1 MPEASESVSTPAE
14 SAAPAETT
22 SPAESASTPEKPAAI
37 SYPSEG
43 VDEQMKQ
50 SFEDLRAGKID
61 HQAFVDAFFARG
73 KQLNEEASAKEA
85 KKKAAQLEK
94 WENEMKADAVYG
106 GEKLKASAAAAD
118 KALEHLSPD
127 GSLKKALSDAGLAKC
142 PAVLRAFA
150 KIGYSLKEDSVAGT
164 ASAFQKQKSRE
175 NFLRLM
181 YPSAFKD

>member
-1 MPEASESVSTPAE
+1 MSEENNSAPAENAAPETPAAPAPE
-14 SAAPAETT
+14 SAAPV
-22 SPAESASTPEKPAAI
+22 ESKPAAI
-37 SYPSEG
+37 NYPAEG
-43 VDEQMKQ
+43 VDEKMKQ

-73 KQLNEEASAKEA
+73 KQLSEEAASKEA

-106 GEKLKASAAAAD
+106 GEKLTASAAAAD

-127 GSLKKALSDAGLAKC
+127 GSLKKALSEAGLAKC

-164 ASAFQKQKSRE
+164 AASFQKPQSRE
-175 NFLRLM
+175 DFLKLM
-181 YPSAFKD
+181 YPSAFT